1 MRRVSS
7 YDPRETLAAIAKIT
21 CFVVA
26 PFLAVGATLRVGM
39 TALGL
44 DRVSWGQWSEN
55 FFGPVGVNFA
65 VTLFFLALLGPSGAT
80 VAIWRGVRFA
90 SRLLLASLRRPDRN
104 LATILLYVVVA
115 MVLPVGGVWLFPEA
129 WNSWWTWVGVGLV
142 VCLPG
147 LWSQVFTSGPG
158 KVGAVAAG
166 GVVMVMTA
174 SLFWSFHLDVAESGL
189 LWFYPM
195 CFVTILLPVASMAAG
210 AARHLG
216 GTRHSPAEQEA

>member
-1 MRRVSS
+1 MPGVST

-21 CFVVA
+21 CLVVA

-142 VCLPG
+142 VWLPN
-147 LWSQVFTSGPG
+147 LWGQMFAPGPG
-158 KVGAVAAG
+158 KVGAIAVGGATLVVVAS
-166 GVVMVMTA
+166 V
-174 SLFWSFHLDVAESGL
+174 FWSFHLDAAESGV
-189 LWFYPM
+189 LWAFPM
-195 CFVTILLPVASMAAG
+195 CFVTILFVFVSFGAG
-210 AARHLG
+210 AARHLAS
-216 GTRHSPAEQEA
+216 TRQGATEREA